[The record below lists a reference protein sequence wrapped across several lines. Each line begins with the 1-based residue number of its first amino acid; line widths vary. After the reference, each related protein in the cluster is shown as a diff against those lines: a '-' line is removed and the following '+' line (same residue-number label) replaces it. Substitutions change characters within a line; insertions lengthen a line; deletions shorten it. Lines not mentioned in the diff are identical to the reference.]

1 MPVNDDL
8 ELMYAVL
15 SEGTQ
20 YLDLMYLP
28 SSAVAWLFDQ
38 PDPQVRSAMTL
49 AKEAHLSDNPVVHA
63 TLLKDDQLIII
74 CQLQSG
80 RKIRIYPDGG
90 FSSDGTPYDLE
101 SLVGL
106 IADDVPQVEQGA
118 PAGEELAEP
127 PMGPEGAGEGPGAP
141 LAGSPEQGE
150 ALPAPAGME
159 HVVEPVGGSEPP
171 IEPLP
176 DEGADLQDEL
186 LDGMGVKPLSDLM

>member
-8 ELMYAVL
+8 ELMNAVL

-28 SSAVAWLFDQ
+28 SGAVAWLFDQ
-38 PDPQVRSAMTL
+38 PDPQVHSAMSL

-90 FSSDGTPYDLE
+90 FSSDGKPYDLG
-101 SLVGL
+101 SLVSL
-106 IADDVPQVEQGA
+106 IVDDIPQVEQGA
-118 PAGEELAEP
+118 RPGEEVAEP
-127 PMGPEGAGEGPGAP
+127 PIGPGGPGGLPGVAP
-141 LAGSPEQGE
+141 VGSPDRG
-150 ALPAPAGME
+150 APAPTGMD
-159 HVVEPVGGSEPP
+159 HMVEPMGASEPP

-176 DEGADLQDEL
+176 DESTDLEDEL